1 MAGTY
6 YISKTK
12 AIEILLSGGVVAVP
26 TETVYGLAAIAD
38 DEHAVSTIFRL
49 KGRPIDNPLI
59 VHVSGIQQAE
69 RIACIEKQAI
79 VLMDAFWPGPLTLVL
94 PYKDEVCSL
103 SRAGLNTVAVRM
115 PDHPD
120 MQDIMTAVGKPLVAP
135 SANKSGKPSPTR
147 AHHVADDFGTS
158 VAVVDGGPCRIGL
171 ESTVIRVTGNSIS
184 ILRAG
189 AVVAEDFLKLGFRVD
204 SQPNELHRSPGTRY
218 RHYAPAANVKLYFSL
233 EELLM
238 AAKKTGSSVI
248 LSGSDPGLG
257 IAWRPL
263 DAATL
268 YSELRRADALGVKEI
283 LVHCG
288 IAVRM
293 NPALM
298 DRLLKASE
306 MGTNDI
312 GT

>member
-1 MAGTY
+1 MAGM
-6 YISKTK
+6 YISKSK

-38 DEHAVSTIFRL
+38 DEHAVATIFRL
-49 KGRPIDNPLI
+49 KGRPADNPLI
-59 VHVSGIQQAE
+59 VHVSDIRQAK
-69 RIACIEKQAI
+69 RIALVEKHST
-79 VLMDAFWPGPLTLVL
+79 VLMEAFWPGPLTLVL
-94 PYKDEVCSL
+94 PYKSGVCSL
-103 SRAGLNTVAVRM
+103 ARAGLNSVAIRM
-115 PDHPD
+115 PDHAD
-120 MQDIMTAVGKPLVAP
+120 LQDILTAVGKPLVAP

-147 AHHVADDFGTS
+147 AEHVADDFGTS
-158 VAVVDGGPCRIGL
+158 VAIVDGGPCRIGL
-171 ESTVIRVTGNSIS
+171 ESTVARVTGNSIW

-189 AVVAEDFLKLGFRVD
+189 TVVAEDLLNLGFDVGF
-204 SQPNELHRSPGTRY
+204 QPHEHHRSPGTRY
-218 RHYAPAANVKLYFSL
+218 RHYAPAATVKLYFSL

-238 AAKKTGSSVI
+238 AAKATGSSVI
-248 LSGSDPGLG
+248 LSGSDPGPE

-263 DAATL
+263 EAATL
-268 YSELRRADALGVKEI
+268 YSEFRRADALGVKEI
-283 LVHCG
+283 LVHCDT
-288 IAVRM
+288 AVRM